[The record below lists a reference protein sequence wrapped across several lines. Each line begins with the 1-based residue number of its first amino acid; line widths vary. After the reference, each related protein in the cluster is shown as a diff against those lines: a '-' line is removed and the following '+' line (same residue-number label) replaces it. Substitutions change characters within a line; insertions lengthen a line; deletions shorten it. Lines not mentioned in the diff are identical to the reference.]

1 MKAKNFVFKFI
12 QRALAHETE
21 IRDIIFILARVH
33 ISAIFA
39 SAALFQADPA
49 DVPGFAGTVTESRVA
64 GAEDGP
70 EDALTGGLGASW
82 PVAVSTAHRAG
93 GLGKA

>member
-1 MKAKNFVFKFI
+1 MKTKNFIFKFI
-12 QRALAHETE
+12 QCALAHETE
-21 IRDIIFILARVH
+21 IRDIIFVLARVH
-33 ISAIFA
+33 IPAIFA

-49 DVPGFAGTVTESRVA
+49 DVPGFAGAVTETRVA

-70 EDALTGGLGASW
+70 VNALTGGLSAGW
-82 PVAVSTAHRAG
+82 PLAVSTAQRAG